1 MQGPH
6 DKFFVQQSSPCHETS
21 LDHFRSNGHFENL
34 KDSYECNTS
43 QLFLKSHQGK
53 VKNPKKET
61 NDV

>member
-21 LDHFRSNGHFENL
+21 LDHFFESNGHFENL

-43 QLFLKSHQGK
+43 QLFLPNG
-53 VKNPKKET
+53 VEE
-61 NDV
+61 